1 MAALRSSSHSAPSLE
16 NGASSLRKPTQETEC
31 EEGNDGK
38 SKSVRCSDNG
48 GSVLLEVAGA

>member
-1 MAALRSSSHSAPSLE
+1 MAALRSSSHSASSLE
-16 NGASSLRKPTQETEC
+16 NGASSLCKPTQENER

-38 SKSVRCSDNG
+38 SKRVRCSDYG